1 MVKETGTIKT
11 LLKWVKQKGITPGVV
26 HDLRY
31 AQGKDWE
38 FIGKYFSIR
47 KERIID
53 VAERIHGID
62 TSEEARVDIKK
73 YISTI
78 REIPLISR
86 KFKPIPVF
94 ITRTY
99 TRSGLGEKLW
109 QLHVYAAYRN
119 EKTGDVVAETHRS
132 RASLTKDYDKLYEE
146 CVTRP
151 DARPETNW
159 IIITDPEDP
168 DYVPI
173 IISWRRYGGK
183 KGFYEFK

>member
-1 MVKETGTIKT
+1 MVVTNIKKLTTIA
-11 LLKWVKQKGITPGVV
+11 VKKGITREVII
-26 HDLRY
+26 DLRY
-31 AQGKDWE
+31 AQGKTWGD
-38 FIGKYFSIR
+38 IAKIYGTR
-47 KERIID
+47 KENLLS
-53 VAERIHGID
+53 VAKEIHGID
-62 TSEEARVDIKK
+62 TSEEAWVDIKK
-73 YISTI
+73 YITTI

-94 ITRTY
+94 ISRTY
-99 TRSGLGEKLW
+99 TRTGLGEKLW

-119 EKTGDVVAETHRS
+119 EKTGDVVTETHRS
-132 RASLTKDYDKLYEE
+132 RASLTKDYNKLYEE

-173 IISWRRYGGK
+173 KISWRRYGGR